1 MEEGTRPGGRPDP
14 EGIAGDLDRHR
25 RRIDRL
31 DEELVRLLNQR
42 AACADEIGR
51 LKERVGMEVYQPGR
65 ERAVLEHVRRVNTG
79 PLADVA
85 MIRLFERIIDES
97 RRLERPGE
105 RGGREDGRT
114 GS

>member
-1 MEEGTRPGGRPDP
+1 MEEGRRPAGRPDP
-14 EGIAGDLDRHR
+14 ERIAGDLDRHR

-51 LKERVGMEVYQPGR
+51 LKQRVGMEVYQPGR
-65 ERAVLEHVRRVNTG
+65 ERDVLEHVRRVNAG
-79 PLADVA
+79 PLADA
-85 MIRLFERIIDES
+85 SMTRLFERIIDES
-97 RRLERPGE
+97 RRLEQPGE
-105 RGGREDGRT
+105 RGGPEDGRT